1 MNLSETEHNPAGY
14 LEAGQAK
21 VAAQPMFH
29 AFFDQHPTATLIF
42 DPVENRMVDANSAAV
57 DLLGFPIE
65 TLLQSKPSWLF
76 NGGLSALIVFTQS
89 VMVQGSCWTNELSC
103 RTRGGRVIPVEC
115 NARSMT
121 QNGQVLLS
129 VTLQD
134 RDVVEG
140 LRKQADANDYVRRGL
155 AEWRKYEQL
164 FQEIEQG
171 NQLLLQAAGDG
182 IYGVNADG
190 ITTFINPAAERL
202 LGYSADE
209 LVGKNMHEMVH
220 GRHPDGSHYH
230 VKQCPIYAAFNDG
243 AVHHVDDE
251 VFWRKDGS
259 VFPVEYT
266 STPIVEHGMLIGAV
280 IIFRDISDRKEA
292 EEDLRSALEQ
302 VKSLQ
307 HRLEEE
313 NAYLQEEIRTEHNYR
328 EIIGS
333 SAAIRQVIQKIQQVA
348 PTNSTTLITGESGT
362 GKELIARA
370 MHLSSERSDR
380 PLIRVNCAAIPRDL
394 FESEFFGH
402 VRGAFTGATRDRAGR
417 FELADGG
424 TLFLDEVGEIP
435 LELQGKLL
443 RVLQEGQ
450 YERIGEEKTRNV
462 DVRIIAATNKDLAE
476 EVTAKS
482 FREDLYFRL
491 QVFPIHLPPLRERPE
506 DIPLLAS
513 HFLQTMC
520 RKFNKRGI
528 HLSQS
533 DIRRLSDYQWS
544 GNVRELENIIER
556 AVIVTQAGRLRLD
569 LPVPDTQ
576 PAAPPSPPMK
586 LPADEKGL
594 LLTESERVA
603 RDRLVI
609 VNALEQAGGKVFG
622 EGGAAELLG
631 LKPTTLASRMKR
643 LGIEKPKRH
652 KRTEISKGT

>member
-1 MNLSETEHNPAGY
+1 
-14 LEAGQAK
+14 
-21 VAAQPMFH
+21 
-29 AFFDQHPTATLIF
+29 
-42 DPVENRMVDANSAAV
+42 
-57 DLLGFPIE
+57 
-65 TLLQSKPSWLF
+65 
-76 NGGLSALIVFTQS
+76 
-89 VMVQGSCWTNELSC
+89 MVQGHCWTNELSC
-103 RTRGGRVIPVEC
+103 RTRSGKEIPVEC
-115 NARSMT
+115 NARALH
-121 QNGQVLLS
+121 QNGRVLLS

-134 RDVVEG
+134 RKTVEG

-202 LGYSADE
+202 LGYDGNE

-220 GRHPDGSHYH
+220 CKHSDGSHYS

-243 AVHHVDDE
+243 IVHHVDDE

-292 EEDLRSALEQ
+292 EDNLRSALEQ

-307 HRLEEE
+307 RRLEEE
-313 NAYLQEEIRTEHNYR
+313 NAYLQEEIRSEYNYR

-348 PTNSTTLITGESGT
+348 PTTSTTLITGESGT

-370 MHLSSERSDR
+370 MHVSSERSER

-462 DVRIIAATNKDLAE
+462 DVRIIAATNKDLAQA
-476 EVTAKS
+476 VGAKT

-491 QVFPIHLPPLRERPE
+491 QVFPIHLPPLRERQE

-513 HFLQTMC
+513 HFLQTVC
-520 RKFNKRGI
+520 RKLNKRDI

-533 DIRRLSDYQWS
+533 DIRRLMSYPWP
-544 GNVRELENIIER
+544 GNVRELENVIER
-556 AVIVTQAGRLRLD
+556 AVIVTQTGRLRLD
-569 LPVPDTQ
+569 LPDPEESPNT
-576 PAAPPSPPMK
+576 PPTAPVQVAVESPV
-586 LPADEKGL
+586 LI
-594 LLTESERVA
+594 TESERVA
-603 RDRLVI
+603 RDRMMI
-609 VNALEQAGGKVFG
+609 IQALDQTNGKVFG
-622 EGGAAELLG
+622 EGGAAQLLG
-631 LKPTTLASRMKR
+631 LKPTTLTSRMKR
-643 LGIEKPKRH
+643 LGIEKPKRRSPD
-652 KRTEISKGT
+652 KPSSQ

>member
-1 MNLSETEHNPAGY
+1 MNLSETHLNTPDLQDGVPFGDSE
-14 LEAGQAK
+14 QR
-21 VAAQPMFH
+21 MFH
-29 AFFDQHPTATLIF
+29 TYFDQHPTATLVF
-42 DPVENRMVDANSAAV
+42 DPVENRMIEANNAAV
-57 DLLGFPIE
+57 DLLGFPMEI
-65 TLLQSKPSWLF
+65 LLQSKPSWLF
-76 NGGLSALIVFTQS
+76 HGGLSALIVFTQS
-89 VMVQGSCWTNELSC
+89 VMVQGYCWTNELSC
-103 RTRGGRVIPVEC
+103 KTRSGKEMPVEC
-115 NARSMT
+115 NARAVELE
-121 QNGQVLLS
+121 GRLVLA

-134 RDVVEG
+134 REAVEG
-140 LRKQADANDYVRRGL
+140 LRKQAEANDYVRRGL
-155 AEWRKYEQL
+155 SEWRKFEQL

-190 ITTFINPAAERL
+190 ITTFVNPAAERL
-202 LGYSADE
+202 LGYGAEE
-209 LVGKNMHEMVH
+209 LVGKNMHNLVH
-220 GRHPDGSHYH
+220 CRHPDGSHYP
-230 VKQCPIYAAFNDG
+230 VKHCPIYAAFNDG

-280 IIFRDISDRKEA
+280 IIFRDISDRKQA
-292 EEDLRSALEQ
+292 EDNLRQALEQ

-307 HRLEEE
+307 RRLEEE
-313 NAYLQEEIRTEHNYR
+313 NAYLQEEIRTEYNYH

-348 PTNSTTLITGESGT
+348 PTTSTTLITGESGT

-370 MHLSSERSDR
+370 MHVNSERSDR

-462 DVRIIAATNKDLAE
+462 DVRIIAATNQDLAT
-476 EVTAKS
+476 EVVAKR

-506 DIPLLAS
+506 DISLLAS

-520 RKFNKRGI
+520 RKFNKRNI

-533 DIRRLSDYQWS
+533 DIHCLMNYHWP

-556 AVIVTQAGRLRLD
+556 AVIVTQTGRLRLD
-569 LPVPDTQ
+569 LPDPEESPNT
-576 PAAPPSPPMK
+576 PSTSPV
-586 LPADEKGL
+586 LVAVESQAL
-594 LLTESERVA
+594 ITESERVA
-603 RDRLVI
+603 RDRMMILK
-609 VNALEQAGGKVFG
+609 ALDQSDGKVFG
-622 EGGAAELLG
+622 EGGAAQLLG
-631 LKPTTLASRMKR
+631 VKPTTLASRMKR
-643 LGIEKPKRH
+643 LGIKKPKQRSPG
-652 KRTEISKGT
+652 RPL

>member
-1 MNLSETEHNPAGY
+1 MNLSESELNPRGHPDDEHSNVTARPA
-14 LEAGQAK
+14 LDT
-21 VAAQPMFH
+21 
-29 AFFDQHPTATLIF
+29 FFDRHPIGTLVF
-42 DPVENRMVDANSAAV
+42 DPVENRVVDANSAAV
-57 DLLGFPIE
+57 ELLGFPME

-76 NGGLSALIVFTQS
+76 DGGLSALIVFTQS
-89 VMVQGSCWTNELSC
+89 VMVQGYCWTNELSC
-103 RTRGGRVIPVEC
+103 RTRSGKVIPVEC
-115 NARSMT
+115 NARAVT
-121 QNGQVLLS
+121 QNDRVLLS

-134 RDVVEG
+134 RETVEG
-140 LRKQADANDYVRRGL
+140 LRKQAEANDYVRRGL
-155 AEWRKYEQL
+155 SEWRKFEQL

-190 ITTFINPAAERL
+190 NTTFVNPAAQRL
-202 LGYSADE
+202 LGYSAEE
-209 LVGKNMHEMVH
+209 LVGRNMHEMVH
-220 GRHPDGSHYH
+220 ARHPDGSHYP
-230 VKQCPIYAAFNDG
+230 VTRCPIYAAFNDG

-280 IIFRDISDRKEA
+280 IIFRDISDRKQA
-292 EEDLRSALEQ
+292 EDNLRRALDQ

-307 HRLEEE
+307 RRLEEE

-333 SAAIRQVIQKIQQVA
+333 STAIRQVIQKIQLVA
-348 PTNSTTLITGESGT
+348 PTNSTTLINGESGT

-370 MHLSSERSDR
+370 IHLSGERSER

-450 YERIGEEKTRNV
+450 FERIGEEKTRSV
-462 DVRIIAATNKDLAE
+462 DVRIIAATNRDLAT
-476 EVTAKS
+476 EVAAKR

-513 HFLQTMC
+513 HFLQVMC
-520 RKFNKRGI
+520 RKFNKRNI
-528 HLSQS
+528 HLSQR
-533 DIRRLSDYQWS
+533 DIQCLANYHWP
-544 GNVRELENIIER
+544 GNVRELENVIER
-556 AVIVTQAGRLRLD
+556 AVIVTQTGRIRLD
-569 LPVPDTQ
+569 MPDPDRPPQSVSTLPEQ
-576 PAAPPSPPMK
+576 AADNKS
-586 LPADEKGL
+586 
-594 LLTESERVA
+594 LLTESERLA
-603 RDRLVI
+603 RDRMMI
-609 VNALEQAGGKVFG
+609 VQALEQTGGKVFG
-622 EGGAAELLG
+622 EGGAAQLLG

-643 LGIEKPKRH
+643 LGIEKPKR
-652 KRTEISKGT
+652 RNPGT

>member
-1 MNLSETEHNPAGY
+1 MNLSETELSTRSFLDTGHVKDTKQPAR
-14 LEAGQAK
+14 
-21 VAAQPMFH
+21 H
-29 AFFDQHPTATLIF
+29 TFFEQHPTATLVF
-42 DPVENRMVDANSAAV
+42 DPVENCMIDANRAVV
-57 DLLGFPIE
+57 DLLGFPME

-89 VMVQGSCWTNELSC
+89 VMVQGYCWTNELSC
-103 RTRGGRVIPVEC
+103 RTRSGRVIPVEC
-115 NARSMT
+115 NARAMT
-121 QNGQVLLS
+121 QNGRVLLS
-129 VTLQD
+129 ITLQD
-134 RDVVEG
+134 REAMEG
-140 LRKQADANDYVRRGL
+140 LRKKADANHYVRRGL

-190 ITTFINPAAERL
+190 LTTFVNPAAERL

-220 GRHPDGSHYH
+220 GKHPDGSLYC

-243 AVHHVDDE
+243 AVHHVDNE

-259 VFPVEYT
+259 MFPVEYT

-292 EEDLRSALEQ
+292 EDNLRSALEQ

-307 HRLEEE
+307 RRLEEE
-313 NAYLQEEIRTEHNYR
+313 NAYLQEEIRTEYNYR

-348 PTNSTTLITGESGT
+348 PTNTTTLITGESGT

-370 MHLSSERSDR
+370 MHVSSKRSER

-417 FELADGG
+417 FELAHGG

-443 RVLQEGQ
+443 RILQEGQ

-462 DVRIIAATNKDLAE
+462 DVRIIAATNKDLAA
-476 EVTAKS
+476 EVVAKN

-506 DIPLLAS
+506 DIPWLAS
-513 HFLQTMC
+513 HFLQTIC
-520 RKFNKRGI
+520 RKLNKRDI
-528 HLSQS
+528 HLNQS
-533 DIRRLSDYQWS
+533 DIRRLVNYHWP
-544 GNVRELENIIER
+544 GNVRELENVIER

-569 LPVPDTQ
+569 LPTPDESPKIISTSPEQ
-576 PAAPPSPPMK
+576 VAAESTT
-586 LPADEKGL
+586 LT
-594 LLTESERVA
+594 TESERVA
-603 RDRLVI
+603 RDRMTI
-609 VNALEQAGGKVFG
+609 IQALDQAGGKVFG
-622 EGGAAELLG
+622 EGGAAQLLG

-643 LGIEKPKRH
+643 LSIEKPKR
-652 KRTEISKGT
+652 KKIVTGK

>member
-1 MNLSETEHNPAGY
+1 MSITL
-14 LEAGQAK
+14 
-21 VAAQPMFH
+21 
-29 AFFDQHPTATLIF
+29 FDQHPTATLVF
-42 DPVENRMVDANSAAV
+42 DPVENRMVSANDAALA
-57 DLLGFPIE
+57 LLDFPME
-65 TLLQSKPSWLF
+65 KLLECKPSWLF
-76 NGGLSALIVFTQS
+76 DGGLSALIVFTQS
-89 VMVQGSCWTNELSC
+89 VMVQGYSWTNELSC
-103 RTRGGRVIPVEC
+103 RTRSGRVIPVEC
-115 NARSMT
+115 NARALT
-121 QNGQVLLS
+121 LDDRVLLS

-134 RDVVEG
+134 RETLEG
-140 LRKQADANDYVRRGL
+140 VRKQAEANDYVRRGL
-155 AEWRKYEQL
+155 SEWRKFEQL

-171 NQLLLQAAGDG
+171 NQLLLHAAGDG

-190 ITTFINPAAERL
+190 NTTFVNPAAQRL
-202 LGYSADE
+202 LGYSAEE

-220 GRHPDGSHYH
+220 ARHPDGSHYPVTH
-230 VKQCPIYAAFNDG
+230 CPIYAAFNDG

-280 IIFRDISDRKEA
+280 IIFRDISDRKQA
-292 EEDLRSALEQ
+292 EDNLRRALEQ

-307 HRLEEE
+307 RRLEEE

-333 SAAIRQVIQKIQQVA
+333 SAAIRQVIRKILLVA
-348 PTNSTTLITGESGT
+348 PTDSTTLITGESGT

-370 MHLSSERSDR
+370 IHISSERSDR

-402 VRGAFTGATRDRAGR
+402 VRGAFTGATRDRVGR

-424 TLFLDEVGEIP
+424 SLFLDEVGEIP

-450 YERIGEEKTRNV
+450 LERIGEEKTRNV
-462 DVRIIAATNKDLAE
+462 NVRIIAATNRDLAT
-476 EVTAKS
+476 EVAAKR

-491 QVFPIHLPPLRERPE
+491 QVFPIHLPPLRDRPE

-513 HFLQTMC
+513 HFLQVMC
-520 RKFNKRGI
+520 RKFNKRNI

-533 DIRRLSDYQWS
+533 DIRFLANYHWP
-544 GNVRELENIIER
+544 GNVRELENVIER
-556 AVIVTQAGRLRLD
+556 AVIVTQAGRIRLD
-569 LPVPDTQ
+569 MPDPQNPPTTTST
-576 PAAPPSPPMK
+576 APEQ
-586 LPADEKGL
+586 LADKQTL
-594 LLTESERVA
+594 ITESERLA
-603 RDRLVI
+603 RDRMTI
-609 VNALEQAGGKVFG
+609 IQALEQAGGKVFG
-622 EGGAAELLG
+622 EDGAAQLLG

-643 LGIEKPKRH
+643 LGIEKPKRT
-652 KRTEISKGT
+652 KPGVL

>member
-1 MNLSETEHNPAGY
+1 VS
-14 LEAGQAK
+14 Q
-21 VAAQPMFH
+21 
-29 AFFDQHPTATLIF
+29 DDRI
-42 DPVENRMVDANSAAV
+42 
-57 DLLGFPIE
+57 
-65 TLLQSKPSWLF
+65 
-76 NGGLSALIVFTQS
+76 
-89 VMVQGSCWTNELSC
+89 
-103 RTRGGRVIPVEC
+103 
-115 NARSMT
+115 
-121 QNGQVLLS
+121 LLS
-129 VTLQD
+129 ITLQD
-134 RDVVEG
+134 RDIVEG

-164 FQEIEQG
+164 FQEIEKG
-171 NQLLLQAAGDG
+171 NQLLPQAAGDG

-202 LGYSADE
+202 LGYNADE

-220 GRHPDGSHYH
+220 GRHPDGSHYC

-292 EEDLRSALEQ
+292 EDNLRSALEQ
-302 VKSLQ
+302 VKTLQ
-307 HRLEEE
+307 RRLEEE

-402 VRGAFTGATRDRAGR
+402 VRGAFTGATHDRAGR

-443 RVLQEGQ
+443 RVLQECQ

-462 DVRIIAATNKDLAE
+462 DVRIIAATNKDLVQA
-476 EVTAKS
+476 VVAKN

-491 QVFPIHLPPLRERPE
+491 QVLPIHLPPLRERQE
-506 DIPLLAS
+506 DIPPVG
-513 HFLQTMC
+513 QP
-520 RKFNKRGI
+520 
-528 HLSQS
+528 LSP
-533 DIRRLSDYQWS
+533 DH
-544 GNVRELENIIER
+544 
-556 AVIVTQAGRLRLD
+556 
-569 LPVPDTQ
+569 VP
-576 PAAPPSPPMK
+576 
-586 LPADEKGL
+586 
-594 LLTESERVA
+594 
-603 RDRLVI
+603 
-609 VNALEQAGGKVFG
+609 
-622 EGGAAELLG
+622 
-631 LKPTTLASRMKR
+631 
-643 LGIEKPKRH
+643 
-652 KRTEISKGT
+652 

>member
-1 MNLSETEHNPAGY
+1 MNLSETEVKTQGLPDPRHSKDAG
-14 LEAGQAK
+14 G
-21 VAAQPMFH
+21 PMFH
-29 AFFDQHPTATLIF
+29 TFFDQHPTATLVF
-42 DPVENRMVDANSAAV
+42 DPVENRMVDANRAAM
-57 DLLGFPIE
+57 DLLGFPME
-65 TLLQSKPSWLF
+65 TLLRSKPSWLF
-76 NGGLSALIVFTQS
+76 NGGLSALVVFTQS
-89 VMVQGSCWTNELSC
+89 VMVQGFCWTNELSC
-103 RTRGGRVIPVEC
+103 RTRSGRVIPVEC
-115 NARSMT
+115 NARSVT
-121 QNGQVLLS
+121 HNDRVLLS
-129 VTLQD
+129 ATLQD
-134 RDVVEG
+134 REVVEG

-164 FQEIEQG
+164 FHEIEQG

-202 LGYSADE
+202 LGYNADE
-209 LVGKNMHEMVH
+209 LVGKNMHQMVH
-220 GRHPDGSHYH
+220 CRHPDGSHYSVRH
-230 VKQCPIYAAFNDG
+230 CPIYAAFNDG
-243 AVHHVDDE
+243 TVHHVDDE

-292 EEDLRSALEQ
+292 EDNLRTALEQ

-307 HRLEEE
+307 RRLEEE

-333 SAAIRQVIQKIQQVA
+333 SAAIRQVIQKIQLVA

-370 MHLSSERSDR
+370 IHVSSERSDR

-450 YERIGEEKTRNV
+450 YERIGEEKTRSV
-462 DVRIIAATNKDLAE
+462 DVRIITATNKDLAA
-476 EVTAKS
+476 EVTAKN

-491 QVFPIHLPPLRERPE
+491 LVFPIHLPPLRERPE
-506 DIPLLAS
+506 DILLLAS
-513 HFLQTMC
+513 HFLQTIC
-520 RKFNKRGI
+520 RKLNKRDI
-528 HLSQS
+528 HLSQR
-533 DIRRLSDYQWS
+533 DVKRLKNHRWL

-556 AVIVTQAGRLRLD
+556 AIIVTQTGRLHLD
-569 LPVPDTQ
+569 LPVPETIDKTALT
-576 PAAPPSPPMK
+576 P
-586 LPADEKGL
+586 EKEAETVGNVL
-594 LLTESERVA
+594 MTENERVA
-603 RDRLVI
+603 RDRLMI
-609 VNALEQAGGKVFG
+609 MQALNQAGGKVFG
-622 EGGAAELLG
+622 KDGAAELLG

-643 LGIEKPKRH
+643 LGIEKPK
-652 KRTEISKGT
+652 KQ

>member
-1 MNLSETEHNPAGY
+1 MSITL
-14 LEAGQAK
+14 
-21 VAAQPMFH
+21 
-29 AFFDQHPTATLIF
+29 FDQHPTATLVF
-42 DPVENRMVDANSAAV
+42 DPVENRMVSANDAALA
-57 DLLGFPIE
+57 LLDFPME
-65 TLLQSKPSWLF
+65 KLLECKPSWLF
-76 NGGLSALIVFTQS
+76 DGGLSALIVFTQS
-89 VMVQGSCWTNELSC
+89 VMVQGYSWTNELSC
-103 RTRGGRVIPVEC
+103 RTRSGRVIPVEC
-115 NARSMT
+115 NARALT
-121 QNGQVLLS
+121 LDDRVLLS

-134 RDVVEG
+134 RETLEG
-140 LRKQADANDYVRRGL
+140 VRKQAEANDYVRRGL
-155 AEWRKYEQL
+155 SEWRKFEQL

-171 NQLLLQAAGDG
+171 NQLLLHAAGDG

-190 ITTFINPAAERL
+190 NTTFVNPAAQRL
-202 LGYSADE
+202 LGYSAEE

-220 GRHPDGSHYH
+220 ARHPDGSHYPVTH
-230 VKQCPIYAAFNDG
+230 CPIYAAFNDG

-280 IIFRDISDRKEA
+280 IIFRDISDRKQA
-292 EEDLRSALEQ
+292 EDNLRRALEQ

-307 HRLEEE
+307 RRLEEE

-333 SAAIRQVIQKIQQVA
+333 SAAIRQVIRKILLVA
-348 PTNSTTLITGESGT
+348 PTDSTTLITGESGT

-370 MHLSSERSDR
+370 IHISSERSDR

-402 VRGAFTGATRDRAGR
+402 VRGAFTGATRDRVGR

-450 YERIGEEKTRNV
+450 LERIGEEKTRNV
-462 DVRIIAATNKDLAE
+462 NVRIIAATNRDLAT
-476 EVTAKS
+476 EVAAKR

-491 QVFPIHLPPLRERPE
+491 QVFPIHLPPLRDRPE

-513 HFLQTMC
+513 HFLQVMC
-520 RKFNKRGI
+520 RKFNKRNI

-533 DIRRLSDYQWS
+533 DIRFLANYHWP
-544 GNVRELENIIER
+544 GNVRELENVIER
-556 AVIVTQAGRLRLD
+556 AVIVTQAGRIRLD
-569 LPVPDTQ
+569 MPDPQNPPTTTST
-576 PAAPPSPPMK
+576 APEQ
-586 LPADEKGL
+586 LADKQTL
-594 LLTESERVA
+594 ITESERLA
-603 RDRLVI
+603 RDRMTI
-609 VNALEQAGGKVFG
+609 IQALEQAGGKVFG
-622 EGGAAELLG
+622 EDGAAQLLG

-643 LGIEKPKRH
+643 LGIEKPKRT
-652 KRTEISKGT
+652 KPGVL

>member
-1 MNLSETEHNPAGY
+1 MNLSEAEPNPGSFMQSNLSKA
-14 LEAGQAK
+14 
-21 VAAQPMFH
+21 VAEPMFH
-29 AFFDQHPTATLIF
+29 TFFDQHPTAILVF
-42 DPVENRMVDANSAAV
+42 DPEENRMLNANSAAV
-57 DLLGFPIE
+57 ELLGFPME
-65 TLLQSKPSWLF
+65 TLLQSKPSWIF
-76 NGGLSALIVFTQS
+76 NGGLSALIVFTQT
-89 VMVQGSCWTNELSC
+89 VMSQGYCWTNELSC
-103 RTRGGRVIPVEC
+103 RTRSGKVIPVEC
-115 NARSMT
+115 NARAVT
-121 QNGQVLLS
+121 QEDRVLL
-129 VTLQD
+129 TIALQD
-134 RDVVEG
+134 RDTVEG
-140 LRKQADANDYVRRGL
+140 LRKQAEANDYVRRGL
-155 AEWRKYEQL
+155 SEWRKFEQL
-164 FQEIEQG
+164 FQEIERG

-190 ITTFINPAAERL
+190 ITTFVNAAAERL
-202 LGYSADE
+202 LGYSTEE
-209 LVGKNMHEMVH
+209 LVGQNMHEMVH
-220 GRHPDGSHYH
+220 GRHPDGSHYP

-259 VFPVEYT
+259 EFPVEYT
-266 STPIVEHGMLIGAV
+266 STPIVEQGMLIGAV

-292 EEDLRSALEQ
+292 EDNLRRALEQ

-313 NAYLQEEIRTEHNYR
+313 NAYLQEEIRTEQNYR

-370 MHLSSERSDR
+370 MHLNSERSER

-417 FELADGG
+417 FELANGG

-450 YERIGEEKTRNV
+450 YERIGEEKTRDV
-462 DVRIIAATNKDLAE
+462 DVRIIAATNKDLAQ
-476 EVTAKS
+476 EVAAKS

-506 DIPLLAS
+506 DISLLAS

-533 DIRRLSDYQWS
+533 DIRRLIDYHWP

-569 LPVPDTQ
+569 LPAPDVTPSTTSSTVKP
-576 PAAPPSPPMK
+576 PAE
-586 LPADEKGL
+586 DTGL

-603 RDRLVI
+603 RDRMMI
-609 VNALEQAGGKVFG
+609 VQALEQAGGKVFG

-643 LGIEKPKRH
+643 LGIEKPKRG
-652 KRTEISKGT
+652 KARPAP

>member
-1 MNLSETEHNPAGY
+1 MMNLSETALTSGRTLDAG
-14 LEAGQAK
+14 E
-21 VAAQPMFH
+21 PMFH
-29 AFFDQHPTATLIF
+29 AFFDQHPTATVVF
-42 DPVENRMVDANSAAV
+42 DPVENRMVNANSAAI
-57 DLLGFPIE
+57 DLLGFSME
-65 TLLQSKPSWLF
+65 TLLQSKPSWIF
-76 NGGLSALIVFTQS
+76 NGGLSALIVFTQT
-89 VMVQGSCWTNELSC
+89 VLVQGSCWTNELSC
-103 RTRGGRVIPVEC
+103 RTRKGREIPVEC
-115 NARSMT
+115 NARAVT
-121 QNGQVLLS
+121 QEGRVLLS

-134 RDVVEG
+134 RDSVEG
-140 LRKQADANDYVRRGL
+140 LRKQAEANDYVRRGL
-155 AEWRKYEQL
+155 SEWRKFEQL
-164 FQEIEQG
+164 FQEIERG

-190 ITTFINPAAERL
+190 ITTFVNPAAERL
-202 LGYSADE
+202 LGYSAEE
-209 LVGKNMHEMVH
+209 LVGQNMHEMVH
-220 GRHPDGSHYH
+220 GRHPDGSHYPVTH
-230 VKQCPIYAAFNDG
+230 CPIYAAFNDG

-266 STPIVEHGMLIGAV
+266 STPIMEHGMLIGAV

-292 EEDLRSALEQ
+292 EDNLRRALEQ

-370 MHLSSERSDR
+370 MHQSSERSER

-417 FELADGG
+417 FELANGG

-450 YERIGEEKTRNV
+450 YERIGEEKTRDV
-462 DVRIIAATNKDLAE
+462 DVRIIAATNKDLAA
-476 EVTAKS
+476 EVVAKN

-506 DIPLLAS
+506 DVPLLAS

-520 RKFNKRGI
+520 RKLNKRDI

-533 DIRRLSDYQWS
+533 DIRQLMNYHWS

-556 AVIVTQAGRLRLD
+556 AVIVTKTGRLRLD
-569 LPVPDTQ
+569 LPAPATPP
-576 PAAPPSPPMK
+576 PAASSPLMQ
-586 LPADEKGL
+586 PADENRM

-603 RDRLVI
+603 RDRMMI
-609 VNALEQAGGKVFG
+609 IQALEQSGGKVFG

-643 LGIEKPKRH
+643 LGIEKPKR
-652 KRTEISKGT
+652 RTRGDHP

>member
-1 MNLSETEHNPAGY
+1 MNLSETHLNTPDLQDG
-14 LEAGQAK
+14 
-21 VAAQPMFH
+21 VACGEIEQWMFH
-29 AFFDQHPTATLIF
+29 TYFDQHPTATLVF
-42 DPVENRMVDANSAAV
+42 DPVENQMVEANNAAV
-57 DLLGFPIE
+57 DLLGFPME
-65 TLLQSKPSWLF
+65 TLLRSKPSWLF
-76 NGGLSALIVFTQS
+76 HGGLSALIVFTQS
-89 VMVQGSCWTNELSC
+89 VMAQGYCWTNELSC
-103 RTRGGRVIPVEC
+103 KTRSGREMPVEC
-115 NARSMT
+115 NARAVELE
-121 QNGQVLLS
+121 GRLVLA

-134 RDVVEG
+134 RETVEG
-140 LRKQADANDYVRRGL
+140 LRKQAEANDYVRRGL
-155 AEWRKYEQL
+155 SEWRKFEQL

-190 ITTFINPAAERL
+190 ITTFVNPAAERL
-202 LGYSADE
+202 LGYGTEE
-209 LVGKNMHEMVH
+209 LVGKNMHNLVH
-220 GRHPDGSHYH
+220 CRHPDGSHYS
-230 VKQCPIYAAFNDG
+230 VKHCPIYAAFNDG
-243 AVHHVDDE
+243 VVHHVDDE

-280 IIFRDISDRKEA
+280 IIFRDISDRKQA
-292 EEDLRSALEQ
+292 EDNLRQALEQ

-307 HRLEEE
+307 RRLEEE
-313 NAYLQEEIRTEHNYR
+313 NAYLQEEIRTEYNYH

-333 SAAIRQVIQKIQQVA
+333 SAVIRQVIQKIQQVA
-348 PTNSTTLITGESGT
+348 PTTSTTLITGESGT

-370 MHLSSERSDR
+370 MHVNSERSDR

-443 RVLQEGQ
+443 RILQEGQ

-462 DVRIIAATNKDLAE
+462 DVRIIAATNQDLAA
-476 EVTAKS
+476 EVAAKR

-506 DIPLLAS
+506 DISLLAS

-520 RKFNKRGI
+520 RKFNKRNI

-533 DIRRLSDYQWS
+533 DIHCLMNYHWP

-556 AVIVTQAGRLRLD
+556 AVIVTLSGRLRLD
-569 LPVPDTQ
+569 LPVPDQRPVTTSTSVELT
-576 PAAPPSPPMK
+576 A
-586 LPADEKGL
+586 EKSQTL
-594 LLTESERVA
+594 ITESERVT
-603 RDRLVI
+603 RDRMMI
-609 VNALEQAGGKVFG
+609 IQALEQADGKVFG

-643 LGIEKPKRH
+643 LGIEKPRRRKQ
-652 KRTEISKGT
+652 GTT

>member
-1 MNLSETEHNPAGY
+1 MSITL
-14 LEAGQAK
+14 
-21 VAAQPMFH
+21 
-29 AFFDQHPTATLIF
+29 FDQHPTATLVF
-42 DPVENRMVDANSAAV
+42 DPVENRMVSANDAALA
-57 DLLGFPIE
+57 LLDFPME
-65 TLLQSKPSWLF
+65 KLLECKPSWLF
-76 NGGLSALIVFTQS
+76 DGGLSALIVFTQS
-89 VMVQGSCWTNELSC
+89 VMVQGYSWTNELSC
-103 RTRGGRVIPVEC
+103 RTRSGRVIPVEC
-115 NARSMT
+115 NARALT
-121 QNGQVLLS
+121 LDDRVLLS

-134 RDVVEG
+134 RETLEG
-140 LRKQADANDYVRRGL
+140 VRKQAEANDYVRRGL
-155 AEWRKYEQL
+155 SEWRKFEQL

-171 NQLLLQAAGDG
+171 NQLLLHAAGDG

-190 ITTFINPAAERL
+190 NTTFVNPAAQRL
-202 LGYSADE
+202 LGYSAEE

-220 GRHPDGSHYH
+220 ARHPDGSHYPVTH
-230 VKQCPIYAAFNDG
+230 CPIYAAFNDG

-280 IIFRDISDRKEA
+280 IIFRDISDRKQA
-292 EEDLRSALEQ
+292 EDNLRRALEQ

-307 HRLEEE
+307 RRLEEE

-333 SAAIRQVIQKIQQVA
+333 SAAIRQVIQKILLVA
-348 PTNSTTLITGESGT
+348 PTDSTTLITGESGT

-370 MHLSSERSDR
+370 IHISSERSDR

-402 VRGAFTGATRDRAGR
+402 VRGAFTGATRDRVGR

-450 YERIGEEKTRNV
+450 LERIGEEKTRNV
-462 DVRIIAATNKDLAE
+462 NVRIIAATNRDLAT
-476 EVTAKS
+476 EVAAKR

-491 QVFPIHLPPLRERPE
+491 QVFPIHLPPLRDRPE

-513 HFLQTMC
+513 HFLQVMC
-520 RKFNKRGI
+520 RKFNKRNI

-533 DIRRLSDYQWS
+533 DIRFLANYHWP
-544 GNVRELENIIER
+544 GNVRELENVIER
-556 AVIVTQAGRLRLD
+556 AVIVTQAGRIRLD
-569 LPVPDTQ
+569 MPDPQNPPTTTST
-576 PAAPPSPPMK
+576 APEQ
-586 LPADEKGL
+586 LADKQTL
-594 LLTESERVA
+594 ITESERLA
-603 RDRLVI
+603 RDRMTI
-609 VNALEQAGGKVFG
+609 IQALEQAGGKVFG
-622 EGGAAELLG
+622 EDGAAQLLG

-643 LGIEKPKRH
+643 LGIEKPKRT
-652 KRTEISKGT
+652 KPGVL